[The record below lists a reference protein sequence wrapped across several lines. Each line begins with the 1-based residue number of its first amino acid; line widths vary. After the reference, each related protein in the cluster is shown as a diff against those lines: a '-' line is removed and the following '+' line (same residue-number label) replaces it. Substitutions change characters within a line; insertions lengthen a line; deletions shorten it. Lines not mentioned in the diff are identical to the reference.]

1 MITKNVE
8 DVIADNITELIEN
21 HASAIAALADTI
33 YNKYKRFIVLVPL
46 THNTDTTSISICNLI
61 RSYFRLQY
69 TLLVP
74 VTNAIDV
81 SKPFNDDLMCDILSV
96 HNAKDI
102 VFVDTTT
109 GTGNVML
116 YLENA
121 CNNYEGLT
129 PKLAVLS
136 DPANITDLKGT
147 DKDFINLLPLEC
159 EIKNIPIK
167 EGITNKL
174 KPVRDTHISK
184 VNASGIIEL
193 AKYAT
198 LDNITAGFTDTIKA
212 LNTGLLKEVILNINA
227 KKSIDYK
234 IFMEMLKYTDI
245 TVNYKLLKNYNCIG
259 ILKTEKLWT

>member
-21 HASAIAALADTI
+21 HASAIAALADTL

-46 THNTDTTSISICNLI
+46 THNTDTTSIALCNLI

-69 TLLVP
+69 TLAIP
-74 VTNAIDV
+74 VTTQIDT
-81 SKPFNDDLMCDILSV
+81 SKPFDDNVMCDILSV
-96 HNAKDI
+96 YNPKDI
-102 VFVDTTT
+102 IFVDTTT
-109 GTGNVML
+109 GNGNIML
-116 YLENA
+116 YLEAA
-121 CNNYEGLT
+121 CNNYEELS
-129 PKLAVLS
+129 PRLAVLS

-147 DKDFINLLPLEC
+147 DTDFINLLPLES

-174 KPVRDTHISK
+174 KPVKDIHTSK
-184 VNASGIIEL
+184 INASGIIEL
-193 AKYAT
+193 AKYDK

-212 LNTGLLKEVILNINA
+212 LNDGLLSEVILNINA

-234 IFMEMLKYTDI
+234 IFIEMLKYTNI

-259 ILKTEKLWT
+259 ILNTEE

>member
-8 DVIADNITELIEN
+8 NIIADNITELVEY
-21 HASAIAALADTI
+21 HAHIVATLADTL

-46 THNTDTTSISICNLI
+46 IKDTDTTSIALCNLI

-69 TLLVP
+69 TLAIP

-81 SKPFNDDLMCDILSV
+81 SHPFNDDIMCDILSV
-96 HNAKDI
+96 YNAKDI
-102 VFVDTTT
+102 IFVDTTT

-121 CNNYEGLT
+121 CVNYEGLT

-147 DKDFINLLPLEC
+147 DKDFINLLPLEP

-174 KPVRDTHISK
+174 KPVKDIHTSK

-193 AKYAT
+193 AKYNK

-212 LNTGLLKEVILNINA
+212 LNNGLLSEVILNINA

-234 IFMEMLKYTDI
+234 IFIEMLKYTNI
-245 TVNYKLLKNYNCIG
+245 TINYKLLKNYNCIG
-259 ILKTEKLWT
+259 ILKTKE

>member
-8 DVIADNITELIEN
+8 NIIAENITELVEY
-21 HASAIAALADTI
+21 HAHIVATLADTL

-46 THNTDTTSISICNLI
+46 THNTDTTSIALCNLI

-69 TLLVP
+69 TLAIP

-81 SKPFNDDLMCDILSV
+81 SHPFNDDIMCDILSV
-96 HNAKDI
+96 YNSKDI
-102 VFVDTTT
+102 IFVDTTT
-109 GTGNVML
+109 GNGHIMP

-121 CNNYEGLT
+121 CNNYEDLT

-147 DKDFINLLPLEC
+147 DTDFINLLPLEPDV
-159 EIKNIPIK
+159 KNIPIN

-174 KPVRDTHISK
+174 KPVKDIHTSK

-193 AKYAT
+193 AKYNK

-212 LNTGLLKEVILNINA
+212 LNNGLLSEVILNINA

-234 IFMEMLKYTDI
+234 IFIEMLKYTNI
-245 TVNYKLLKNYNCIG
+245 AVNYKLLKNYNCIG
-259 ILKTEKLWT
+259 ILKTKE

>member
-8 DVIADNITELIEN
+8 NIIAENITELVEY
-21 HASAIAALADTI
+21 HAHIVATLADTL

-46 THNTDTTSISICNLI
+46 IKDTDTTSITVCNLI
-61 RSYFRLQY
+61 RSYLRLQY
-69 TLLVP
+69 TLLIP
-74 VTNAIDV
+74 VTKPIDT
-81 SKPFNDDLMCDILSV
+81 SKSFDDSIMCDILSV
-96 HNAKDI
+96 YNSKDI
-102 VFVDTTT
+102 IFVDTTT
-109 GTGNVML
+109 STGNVML
-116 YLENA
+116 YLEAA
-121 CNNYEGLT
+121 CSNYEELS
-129 PKLAVLS
+129 PRLAVLS

-147 DKDFINLLPLEC
+147 DTDFINLLPLES

-174 KPVRDTHISK
+174 KPVKDIHTSK

-193 AKYAT
+193 AKYNK

-212 LNTGLLKEVILNINA
+212 LNNGLLSEVILKINA

-234 IFMEMLKYTDI
+234 IFIEMLKYTNI

-259 ILKTEKLWT
+259 ILNTEE